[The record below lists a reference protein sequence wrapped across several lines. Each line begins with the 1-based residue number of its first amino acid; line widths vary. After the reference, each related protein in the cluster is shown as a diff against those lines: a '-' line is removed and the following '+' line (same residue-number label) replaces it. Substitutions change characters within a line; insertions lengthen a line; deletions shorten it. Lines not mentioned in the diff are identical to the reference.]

1 MTNPAT
7 YEMNDFYFKNICNKN
22 ILLTDDNLLNVK
34 LVSILLTQIGMK
46 VQTAKN
52 GVEAVNK
59 LKTAIFDIVLMDIE
73 MPVMSGKQAAVII
86 REDLKNN
93 IPIIAM
99 SANYSPGE
107 KDSCLQLGMNDYI
120 LKPINSDQLFAA
132 IYDLT
137 CCRKTAEKNN
147 GITQALKPAGLTE
160 KVCNIDYLVSVTRGN
175 KEMMNNII
183 HVFLEETP
191 EELTAL
197 ADAIEKTNY
206 TSISDIAHKIKSS
219 FAILG
224 ISVLESVFEKMENLG
239 TLSSGIE
246 IISQLNQQVHFVFN
260 QVKIEMELTYIK
272 KGNPVEI
279 GS

>member
-1 MTNPAT
+1 
-7 YEMNDFYFKNICNKN
+7 
-22 ILLTDDNLLNVK
+22 
-34 LVSILLTQIGMK
+34 
-46 VQTAKN
+46 
-52 GVEAVNK
+52 
-59 LKTAIFDIVLMDIE
+59 
-73 MPVMSGKQAAVII
+73 
-86 REDLKNN
+86 
-93 IPIIAM
+93 
-99 SANYSPGE
+99 
-107 KDSCLQLGMNDYI
+107 MNDYI

-183 HVFLEETP
+183 NVFLEETP